1 VFQDYCATNN
11 FASGGF
17 IADSQVSGDL
27 NRPGQ
32 LAGAGLG
39 RHPGERGSGQPGP
52 DLRRVLPDRR
62 RRDDAHVGDV
72 SLLDNA
78 SHSIIDDVWAWRT
91 YHGSDPV
98 DVGWTENKGDTGLV
112 VTGSD
117 VTAYGLAVEH
127 YQKSEVIWA
136 GQGGTDVFFQ
146 NELPYDVPSQAAWN
160 ESATFSGY
168 PAFQVGAGVKT
179 FQGYGM
185 GSYVV
190 FIDTTA
196 TLHVT
201 EAFQVPQAGGAAFR
215 DVFGLWI
222 GGSGGLDSIINGT
235 GGTATDTTDASHAPV
250 DVVSYP

>member
-1 VFQDYCATNN
+1 MKSDTESFVGYIPAGGAETTPTSAT
-11 FASGGF
+11 
-17 IADSQVSGDL
+17 
-27 NRPGQ
+27 
-32 LAGAGLG
+32 
-39 RHPGERGSGQPGP
+39 
-52 DLRRVLPDRR
+52 
-62 RRDDAHVGDV
+62 V

-78 SHSIIDDVWAWRT
+78 SHSIID
-91 YHGSDPV
+91 
-98 DVGWTENKGDTGLV
+98 
-112 VTGSD
+112 
-117 VTAYGLAVEH
+117 
-127 YQKSEVIWA
+127 EVIWA

-190 FIDTTA
+190 FIHTTA

-201 EAFQVPQAGGAAFR
+201 EAFQVPQAAGAAFR

-222 GGSGGLDSIINGT
+222 GGFGGLDSIINGT